1 MLLAALIMLIVSALF
16 MIVDVIVNITDLI
29 SRISVNG
36 FGEYLNLFF
45 EYFTTE
51 KFFFLAFALVAV
63 IALVLL
69 VRVAI
74 KTKKTGE
81 KDDSVRKGVAYVRG
95 LFSEGHKIAW
105 PTGKTVV
112 RNLLATVALCAV
124 VAVIVCV
131 IDFGLGALVGLL
143 TSL

>member
-1 MLLAALIMLIVSALF
+1 MLLAAIIMLIVSALF
-16 MIVDVIVNITDLI
+16 MVIDILVNISDLI
-29 SRISVNG
+29 SRISEHG

-51 KFFFLAFALVAV
+51 KFFFLAFALVAI

-69 VRVAI
+69 VRVAL
-74 KTKKTGE
+74 KSKKTGE
-81 KDDSVRKGVAYVRG
+81 KDESVSKGVAYVRG
-95 LFSEGHKIAW
+95 LVSECKKIAW

-112 RNLLATVALCAV
+112 RNLLATAAVCAV

-131 IDFGLGALVGLL
+131 IDFGLGALVRLL